1 MEPLQNDL
9 FLSQCRKRFREL
21 PRIQGCLALRSVKEL
36 WAYRNL
42 IYNLAQRELRA
53 RYKKSLLGWVWSLLN
68 PASILAVYTLVFG
81 YLFDAEPPVAGNG
94 HTKVFALY
102 LFAGLWVWNY
112 FNGTVLGAIAALQ
125 SSGPL
130 LNKVY
135 FPPACPALA
144 NTLTVLLQA
153 FIEAGIL
160 LVIMVLL
167 GNVGW
172 VLIFFPLLILCITL
186 FSVGIGLAL
195 SVYNVFYRDVNYL
208 VTIGMNVLFYATPII
223 YSISMVEAKNET
235 LARIIELNP
244 IAHYVQWSREIFYGT
259 TMPSTFSLIALP
271 IASFLFF
278 VLGLSIF
285 NRKSRDIAQEL

>member
-1 MEPLQNDL
+1 L
-9 FLSQCRKRFREL
+9 K
-21 PRIQGCLALRSVKEL
+21 SVKEL
-36 WAYRNL
+36 WAYRSL

-68 PASILAVYTLVFG
+68 PASVLAVYTLVFG
-81 YLFDAEPPVAGNG
+81 YFFDSPAPIAGNG
-94 HTKVFALY
+94 HTTVFALY
-102 LFAGLWVWNY
+102 LFAGLWVWNC
-112 FNGTVLGAIAALQ
+112 FNGTVLGSIAALQ

-144 NTLTVLLQA
+144 NTITVLLQTM
-153 FIEAGIL
+153 IEAGIL
-160 LVIMVLL
+160 LVIMILL

-172 VLIFFPLLILCITL
+172 MLILFPLLVLCITL

-195 SVYNVFYRDVNYL
+195 SVYNVFYRDVSYL

-223 YSISMVEAKNET
+223 YSITLVEKKSET
-235 LARIIELNP
+235 LARIMELNP
-244 IAHYVQWSREIFYGT
+244 IAQYVQWSRDIFYGLT
-259 TMPSTFSLIALP
+259 LPSTTSLIVVPL
-271 IASFLFF
+271 ASFAIF
-278 VLGLSIF
+278 VLGLFIF